1 VGAADAGDTGDLA
14 VDPALA
20 ASAFA
25 RADFAAEYDAVRPRP
40 PDVLLDV
47 LCRYAR
53 VGRPRLVLD
62 LGCGTGLS
70 TAVWAA
76 RAERVVG
83 VEPAP
88 GMLAVARR
96 RLTGANVEVRRAP
109 VRATGLPAGGA
120 DVVTAVQAFH
130 WMEPEATLAEV
141 ARVLRP
147 GGVFAAADYFGPPSC
162 DWEVEEAGE
171 RVYRTA
177 QRLRQERDSPYPWPR
192 RWPKAGHLE
201 ALRRSGHF
209 RFVKEVLLHSEEG
222 GGADRFVRLG
232 LSWAVEDLD
241 ELRARGVTD
250 EQLGLADLRRIAARV
265 LGVDGRW
272 VLGWRVRLGVRA

>member
-1 VGAADAGDTGDLA
+1 MDAAGAGAVA
-14 VDPALA
+14 VDPGLA
-20 ASAFA
+20 ASTFA
-25 RADFAAEYDAVRPRP
+25 RPDFAAQYDAGRPRL
-40 PDVLLDV
+40 PDALLDV

-53 VGRPRLVLD
+53 VDRPRLVVD

-76 RAERVVG
+76 RAARVVG

-96 RLTGANVEVRRAP
+96 RPPAANVEFREGTGH
-109 VRATGLPAGGA
+109 ATGLPAGGA
-120 DVVTAVQAFH
+120 DVVTAVQPFH
-130 WMEPEATLAEV
+130 WMDPQATLAAA
-141 ARVLRP
+141 ARLLRP
-147 GGVFAAADYFGPPSC
+147 GGVFAATDYDATGGV
-162 DWEVEEAGE
+162 DREVEEAGA

-177 QRLRQERDSPYPWPR
+177 RRLRQALDSPYVWPR

-209 RFVKEVLLHSEEG
+209 RLVEEVPLHSEEG
-222 GGADRFVRLG
+222 GGAARYVRLG
-232 LSWAVEDLD
+232 LSWQVKDLA

-250 EQLGLADLRRIAARV
+250 EQLGLAHFRRVADRI
-265 LGVDGRW
+265 LGADGRW
-272 VLGWRVRLGVRA
+272 VLSWRVRLGVRA